1 MKLIC
6 VCRCLSKREGEK
18 FGFNAPVNRVFKF
31 GAERE
36 KRTGEVEGG
45 GGATP
50 VSLLRSFVVTEA
62 GTLG

>member
-45 GGATP
+45 GGGNT
-50 VSLLRSFVVTEA
+50 SKLTQIIRCD
-62 GTLG
+62 